1 MTSSTLAR
9 PRLSPRVRTVCR
21 TRVRGIPPRYES
33 SVAVSHSFEQRDL
46 RFVRAA
52 FEFYVHP
59 LRSAVIFDHRLT
71 RSRLHSFRR
80 SVREREVRTRRT
92 SLRQLRSLLR
102 RGFARVN
109 GNMKLDVSDVLYDS
123 SSVSSDSG
131 ASQSSRVSHDFLSSI
146 ANTAVLPNNVSTDRN
161 FSAICPA
168 SLSRLFSISLQ
179 DASRSK
185 SRLVS
190 TRCKCTRYVTHARQ

>member
-52 FEFYVHP
+52 FEFYVRP

-80 SVREREVRTRRT
+80 SVREREIERERVRERER
-92 SLRQLRSLLR
+92 LERDVLRSGNSGLCSDADS
-102 RGFARVN
+102 RGWTAIWSW
-109 GNMKLDVSDVLYDS
+109 MSPTYS
-123 SSVSSDSG
+123 T
-131 ASQSSRVSHDFLSSI
+131 I
-146 ANTAVLPNNVSTDRN
+146 APA
-161 FSAICPA
+161 CPA
-168 SLSRLFSISLQ
+168 TAGPRRAPASAMIFYP
-179 DASRSK
+179 ASRI
-185 SRLVS
+185 RLCCRI
-190 TRCKCTRYVTHARQ
+190 T